1 MTSLRLRLFLLIVA
15 ATALVW
21 SLAAAWTALSARD
34 NVERVLD
41 ARLREAAVMVASLG
55 YADGASSTNTVRPA
69 PIPLP
74 SYERQL
80 SCQIWSVSGNLL
92 GISEGAPTQALSA
105 GKRGF
110 SEPVVEGV
118 AWRVYT
124 HVAPDTGVTIMVGD
138 TLAVRRQLITGL
150 VQGLL
155 VPAMVGLIA
164 LAFLLWIGVGRGLGP
179 VRRIAEAIAA
189 REPGRFT
196 PPRTRPA
203 PSTRRA
209 PFDGSCRGCCG

>member
-80 SCQIWSVSGNLL
+80 SNS
-92 GISEGAPTQALSA
+92 
-105 GKRGF
+105 
-110 SEPVVEGV
+110 
-118 AWRVYT
+118 
-124 HVAPDTGVTIMVGD
+124 
-138 TLAVRRQLITGL
+138 RRSRR
-150 VQGLL
+150 
-155 VPAMVGLIA
+155 
-164 LAFLLWIGVGRGLGP
+164 AFLLHPVLHARRPKSMRHSYGPSSRSVARLRG
-179 VRRIAEAIAA
+179 
-189 REPGRFT
+189 
-196 PPRTRPA
+196 
-203 PSTRRA
+203 S
-209 PFDGSCRGCCG
+209 